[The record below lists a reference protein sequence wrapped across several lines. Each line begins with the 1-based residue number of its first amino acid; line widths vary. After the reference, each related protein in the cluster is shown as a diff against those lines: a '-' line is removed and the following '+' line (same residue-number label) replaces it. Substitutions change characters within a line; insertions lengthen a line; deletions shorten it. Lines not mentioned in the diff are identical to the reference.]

1 MRAQEIK
8 IDCENSLDKALPILK
23 SAQDALNTIK
33 AAHINE
39 IKVLNYPPPHVKMVL
54 HAVCVMC
61 DRKVERTYKKD
72 NPKVMEDNW
81 WYTA

>member
-1 MRAQEIK
+1 MRELALKAENEVEPKKQQIAQEEENANAVAMRAQEIK

-39 IKVLNYPPPHVKMVL
+39 IKVLF
-54 HAVCVMC
+54 
-61 DRKVERTYKKD
+61 
-72 NPKVMEDNW
+72 
-81 WYTA
+81 